1 MLKGLNI
8 VFVFLFAVAF
18 ISTDYVTALSAA
30 EKAKSSV
37 QTICPVMGGEINKNI
52 YSDYKGFRI
61 YHCCSACPGEFKK
74 NPEKYMKKLKDS
86 GVIPEKTPA
95 K

>member
-1 MLKGLNI
+1 MRKGLNI
-8 VFVFLFAVAF
+8 IFMILFAAVF
-18 ISTDYVTALSAA
+18 ISADFGKSLTAA
-30 EKAKSSV
+30 ENGKSSV

-52 YSDYKGFRI
+52 YTDYKGSRI
-61 YHCCSACPGEFKK
+61 YFCCSACPGDFKK